1 MYLYLTLMTIQMRV
15 QVLDLLDIK
24 HRDHHSLL
32 E

>member
-1 MYLYLTLMTIQMRV
+1 MTIQMRV